1 MNNYDTQIEMLAM
14 KPLDYSPVVIIGNAG
29 SGKTYFLEK
38 FCEKRNKFYKPA
50 FGEWGKDEGTKIF
63 NADEICQKIIDSI
76 AGGKCNSWRKIFV
89 SVDVIIIDDFDRLAG
104 KTTMQEMLF
113 SYFLTCKKAIVVSSK
128 SEIVGEGFSE
138 ELSSFLSTG
147 AHIHIDDPDKESK
160 FDFLVTGLCTAGIQI
175 ESEALE
181 WLSNQNF
188 ISYAAT
194 KGYIKILQLFATDEP
209 LSLANCIKCSKGY
222 IY

>member
-1 MNNYDTQIEMLAM
+1 MNNFDTQIEMLVT
-14 KPLDYSPVVIIGNAG
+14 KPLGFSPVVIIGNVG

-38 FCEKRNKFYKPA
+38 YREKRNKFYKPA
-50 FGEWGKDEGTKIF
+50 FGEWGAGEGAKIF

-76 AGGKCNSWRKIFV
+76 ANGNGKSWSKIFA
-89 SVDVIIIDDFDRLAG
+89 SVNVIIIDDFDKLAG
-104 KTTMQEMLF
+104 KTTTQEMLF

-128 SEIVGEGFSE
+128 SEIAGEGFLE

-147 AHIHIDDPDKESK
+147 AHIYINDPDKESK
-160 FDFLVTGLCTAGIQI
+160 FDFLVNGLCTAGIQM
-175 ESEALE
+175 ENEALV

-194 KGYIKILQLFATDEP
+194 KGFVKTLRLFTTGEP
-209 LSLANCIKCSKGY
+209 LSLSDCIKYTKGY
-222 IY
+222 IN

>member
-1 MNNYDTQIEMLAM
+1 MYNYDDQIESLALN
-14 KPLDYSPVVIIGNAG
+14 PLGFSPVVIIGNVG
-29 SGKTYFLEK
+29 SGKTRFLEK
-38 FCEKRNKFYKPA
+38 YREKRNKFYKPA
-50 FGEWGKDEGTKIF
+50 FGEWGAGEGAKIF
-63 NADEICQKIIDSI
+63 NADEICQSIIDSI
-76 AGGKCNSWRKIFV
+76 ANGNGKSWRKIFA

-104 KTTMQEMLF
+104 KTTTQEMLF

-128 SEIVGEGFSE
+128 SEIVGEGLSE

-160 FDFLVTGLCTAGIQI
+160 LDFLVTGLCTAGIQI

-194 KGYIKILQLFATDEP
+194 KGYIKTLQLFATDEP